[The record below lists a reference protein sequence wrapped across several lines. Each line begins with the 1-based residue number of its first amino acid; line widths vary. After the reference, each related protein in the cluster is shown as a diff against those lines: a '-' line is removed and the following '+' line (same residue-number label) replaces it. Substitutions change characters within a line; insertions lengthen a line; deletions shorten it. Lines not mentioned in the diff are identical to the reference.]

1 MESLGHYLLRGR
13 IALPGGSATEV
24 YEGQDIRTG
33 IEVLA
38 FKPLTGE
45 PPRPSLP
52 NTLTWIDREK
62 DVWIAEIPIG
72 AVQTSLLAG
81 RVEVARLLQWVK
93 QLLGVLKHAQ
103 EQDIPVG
110 YILPELIWARGSRI
124 WLGGVGVANPEQK
137 WDFAG
142 LLNTVRVIAGDAYP
156 ALPWREAL
164 EHYVTGQLEYAAL
177 AEQLETAGA
186 SAKGGQRPVEP
197 SEPMSSLEAEGASGG
212 GIKRQF
218 NLSQDASSSLETLAS
233 GRTSQETSPPPQD
246 PSRVRSE
253 RLEARRARAQGERV
267 DSVSHEERASP
278 SLETLASGRTSQET
292 PPPSQDPSRV
302 RSERLEA
309 RKVRASGESPVGSS
323 ADERASNPETTEPNP
338 SKPATSKSLKVQ
350 VSEPTI
356 SPPAAAPPR
365 RIRIEDRLEPPFEVV
380 EPPPTSRRSLLV
392 WLWIIPLLLLA
403 GGIGLWLRSRIQPT
417 LEATVYPVEF
427 RLQPPGSEA
436 SIVVLEIPEGSKMPL
451 GVEIAQVPG
460 RVDFDQP
467 GIYRIRV
474 RVQGRAPVESLIEV
488 PNPGGV
494 TISLR

>member
-24 YEGQDIRTG
+24 YEGQDVRTG

-45 PPRPSLP
+45 PPRSTLP

-72 AVQTSLLAG
+72 AVQTSWLAG

-177 AEQLETAGA
+177 VEQLETAGA
-186 SAKGGQRPVEP
+186 SAKGGQRPVDP
-197 SEPMSSLEAEGASGG
+197 SQPT
-212 GIKRQF
+212 
-218 NLSQDASSSLETLAS
+218 SSLETLAS
-233 GRTSQETSPPPQD
+233 GRTSQET
-246 PSRVRSE
+246 PS
-253 RLEARRARAQGERV
+253 A
-267 DSVSHEERASP
+267 
-278 SLETLASGRTSQET
+278 
-292 PPPSQDPSRV
+292 SQDPSRV

-309 RKVRASGESPVGSS
+309 EGASGGGISGQFTLSQDASSSLEARRVRASGQSPVDPS
-323 ADERASNPETTEPNP
+323 ADERASKSETTEPNP
-338 SKPATSKSLKVQ
+338 NPSKPVTSKSLKVQ

-356 SPPAAAPPR
+356 PPPAAASPR
-365 RIRIEDRLEPPFEVV
+365 RIRIEERLEPPFEVL
-380 EPPPTSRRSLLV
+380 EPPSQSRRAALL
-392 WLWIIPLLLLA
+392 WLWLIPLLLLLA
-403 GGIGLWLRSRIQPT
+403 GAGLWIRSRNASFGQ
-417 LEATVYPVEF
+417 ATAYPVEF
-427 RLQPPGSEA
+427 RLQPPGPSA
-436 SIVVLEIPEGSKMPL
+436 SLVILEIPEGSKMPL
-451 GVEIAQVPG
+451 NTEVAQLPG
-460 RVDFDQP
+460 RVDFDKP
-467 GIYRIRV
+467 GVYRIRV
-474 RVQGRAPVESLIEV
+474 RVQGRVPVESLIEV

>member
-38 FKPLTGE
+38 FKPLTEE
-45 PPRPSLP
+45 PPKPSIP
-52 NTLTWIDREK
+52 NTLSWIDREE
-62 DVWIAEIPIG
+62 DVWIAEIPVG
-72 AVQTSLLAG
+72 AVQTSWLAG
-81 RVEVARLLQWVK
+81 RVEMARLVQWVK

-110 YILPELIWARGSRI
+110 YIIPELIWARGSRI
-124 WLGGVGVANPEQK
+124 WLGGVGVASPEQK

-164 EHYVTGQLEYAAL
+164 ENYATGQLDFAAL
-177 AEQLETAGA
+177 VEQIEALGA
-186 SAKGGQRPVEP
+186 SSTKDGQKLTAP
-197 SEPMSSLEAEGASGG
+197 SET
-212 GIKRQF
+212 
-218 NLSQDASSSLETLAS
+218 SSSLETLAS
-233 GRTSQETSPPPQD
+233 GRTSQDTPPPAQD
-246 PSRVRSE
+246 PNRVRSE
-253 RLEARRARAQGERV
+253 RLEARRARA
-267 DSVSHEERASP
+267 
-278 SLETLASGRTSQET
+278 
-292 PPPSQDPSRV
+292 
-302 RSERLEA
+302 
-309 RKVRASGESPVGSS
+309 SGESPVSAPHDEGASSSLEARRARAQDELAGNVSQDQMASSSLEARKARAQDEVTGDSSLGEKASSLLEAAVPPGSVAPPVVPPS
-323 ADERASNPETTEPNP
+323 TEPITPEPNP

-350 VSEPTI
+350 VSEPMLP
-356 SPPAAAPPR
+356 PPAARPPR

-380 EPPPTSRRSLLV
+380 EPPSTSRRSFLL

-403 GGIGLWLRSRIQPT
+403 GGIGLWLRSRNQPT
-417 LEATVYPVEF
+417 VEATVYPVEF
-427 RLQPPGSEA
+427 RLQPPGSRA

-451 GVEIAQVPG
+451 GIEIAEVPG
-460 RVDFDQP
+460 KVDFDQP
-467 GIYRIRV
+467 GVYRIRV